1 MDTSFY
7 FHENLLLRTP
17 RLPFGLAV
25 DQELLKSYLADDS
38 FMEAVYLASPALFHQ
53 CRLYQQ
59 GQLTEHKRIEKLFH
73 SLGKYLLRMSYRSTP
88 FGLFSGCSVVPWG
101 TLPQPVVLAH
111 DVRRTRLD
119 MKFLCDLARTLAA
132 LPEVQAGLKYF
143 PNSSIYQVAEE
154 QRYTECHYVYGLKNY
169 QLTSVRNSTYL
180 ELVLQT
186 AQAGANR
193 ATLAQALVAC
203 ADVTE
208 PEAAD
213 FITEIIDN
221 QILISELEPKVTGDE
236 FVQQILQTLTTVQV
250 THPSAK
256 VEEALLH
263 LKVVIVLVEELDL
276 TTGANNQ
283 SQYATLIDH
292 IRKLGVSFSENQ
304 LFQTDVTR
312 TVASGALGKAIQQE
326 VLEAVEVLAYI
337 CPDNFGKNLRKFA
350 TSFTARYDTQ
360 EIPLL
365 EVLDPEIGIGYGDA
379 KAQHATSFIS
389 SLNALSDS
397 AAAGT
402 SIAWTA
408 HQRWLFARLQDAQR
422 RQAYTV
428 EITTNE
434 VQELKS
440 GLELFPVSTSVT
452 FRLLAHEQLQVQL
465 EGVGGASA
473 ANLLSR
479 FAHASPAV
487 SETIVAIK
495 AAECVNN
502 PQVEFCEVVHL
513 SESRVGNILLHPNY
527 HTYEIPYLAQSS
539 RPLSQQ
545 ILPAD
550 ILVSVIDGQVILK
563 SKKLNKLIIPQ
574 QTSAHN
580 HTYKTLPV
588 YQFLCDIQSQELRVS
603 NYFNWGSLAREF
615 TFLPR
620 LVFKSTVLYPATWQ
634 FKAGDLKELAT
645 APTIDEVAAFRAKW
659 QLPQY
664 VMLIDGDN
672 ELVIDFHQPY
682 SIQILLAEIKS
693 STTIILREY
702 LVPAGDTL
710 VKDTSGVMFCNQFIA
725 SLIHKKQVY
734 QQPISNRFVSKGEI
748 QREFGIGSEWL
759 YYKIYCNANSIDK
772 VLTSLVF
779 TTATQLLG
787 EDLIDKWFFLR
798 FNDPEAHLRV
808 RFHVKDSRTATDR
821 IATIIREGLTQQNLH
836 KAIWK
841 IQGDT
846 YSRELERYGS
856 QNIELYESVSYHD
869 SVAFINFYR
878 SISGPKKESLRW
890 LYLLES
896 IDSLLDDF
904 KFTLA
909 EKCQITLSLSSSL
922 MQSYQVGK
930 AEKLNLDKAYREY
943 RPLMASLFA
952 DQELN
957 KGYENQEFQE
967 ILAQRSANITPCLV
981 QLRQQ
986 NTVPQFLSLVS
997 SFVHMVVNRAA
1008 PAYTGKHELVAYTYL
1023 HKYYQSII
1031 AVQAKS
1037 LTINYASP
1045 ALT

>member
-25 DQELLKSYLADDS
+25 DQALLQGYLADDS

-59 GQLTEHKRIEKLFH
+59 GQLTETKKIDKLFH

-101 TLPQPVVLAH
+101 SLPQPVVLAH

-132 LPEVQAGLKYF
+132 LPEVQVGLRYF

-154 QRYTECHYVYGLKNY
+154 QRYAECHYVHGLKNY
-169 QLTSVRNSTYL
+169 QLTSVGNSPYL

-186 AQAGANR
+186 ARAGASK
-193 ATLAQALVAC
+193 AALVQALLAGGDVA
-203 ADVTE
+203 E
-208 PEAAD
+208 PDAAG
-213 FITEIIDN
+213 FITELIDN
-221 QILISELEPKVTGDE
+221 QLLISELEPKITGDE
-236 FVQQILQTLTTVQV
+236 FAQHILRTLATVQAA
-250 THPSAK
+250 HPSAR
-256 VEEALLH
+256 VAEVLLQLEA
-263 LKVVIVLVEELDL
+263 VLALVGDLDL
-276 TTGANNQ
+276 AAGANQQ
-283 SQYATLIDH
+283 SQYATVIDH
-292 IRKLGVSFSENQ
+292 IKKLDVSFTENQ

-312 TVASGALGKAIQQE
+312 TPASGALGQAMQQE
-326 VLEAVEVLAYI
+326 VLEAVEVLAHI
-337 CPDNFGKNLRKFA
+337 CPTSFGKNLQKFA
-350 TSFTARYDTQ
+350 ASFAARYDTQ

-365 EVLDPEIGIGYGDA
+365 EVLDPEIGIGYGDTN
-379 KAQHATSFIS
+379 AQQATSFIS
-389 SLNALSDS
+389 SLNALSDGT
-397 AAAGT
+397 AAGS

-408 HQRWLFARLQDAQR
+408 HQRWLFARLQEAQR

-428 EITTNE
+428 EITGRD

-440 GLELFPVSTSVT
+440 GLDLFPVSTSVT
-452 FRLLAHEQLQVQL
+452 FRLLAHEQLRVQL

-487 SETIVAIK
+487 SETIEAIK
-495 AAECVNN
+495 AAERAHN

-513 SESRVGNILLHPNY
+513 SESRVGNILLHPTY
-527 HTYEIPYLAQSS
+527 HAYEIPYLAQSS

-550 ILVSVIDGQVILK
+550 ILVSVLDGQVLLK

-588 YQFLCDIQSQELRVS
+588 YQFLCDIQSQALRTS
-603 NYFNWGSLAREF
+603 NYFNWGSLAKEF
-615 TFLPR
+615 VFLPR

-634 FKAGDLKELAT
+634 FKAKDLAELAGAC
-645 APTIDEVAAFRAKW
+645 APNTLAAFRAKW
-659 QLPQY
+659 QLPQH

-672 ELVIDFHQPY
+672 ELVIDLQQPY
-682 SIQILLAEIKS
+682 SVQLLLAEIKNS
-693 STTIILREY
+693 PAAVLREY
-702 LVPAGDTL
+702 LVPAAETL
-710 VKDTSGVMFCNQFIA
+710 VKDTTGKVFCNQFIA
-725 SLIHKKQVY
+725 SLIHKKEVY
-734 QQPISNRFVSKGEI
+734 RQPASSRFESDGEV

-759 YYKIYCNANSIDK
+759 YYKIYCSPSSIDK
-772 VLTSLVF
+772 ILASLVF
-779 TTATQLLG
+779 ATAAQLLA
-787 EDLIDKWFFLR
+787 ENLIDNWFFLR
-798 FNDPEAHLRV
+798 FNDPEPHLRV
-808 RFHVKDSRTATDR
+808 RFHVRQGAGTTDR
-821 IATIIREGLTQQNLH
+821 IAAIIREGLTRQNLH

-841 IQGDT
+841 IQSDA

-856 QNIELYESVSYHD
+856 HNIEHYEAFSYHD
-869 SVAFINFYR
+869 SVAFVSFYR

-904 KFTLA
+904 EFPLA
-909 EKCQITLSLSSSL
+909 EKCQVTHSLSSGL

-930 AEKLNLDKAYREY
+930 AEKLNLDKAYRDY

-957 KGYENQEFQE
+957 MGYDNAQFQE
-967 ILAQRSANITPCLV
+967 ILARRSASIRPGLA
-981 QLRQQ
+981 QLRRQ
-986 NTVPQFLSLVS
+986 NTAPQFLSLVS

-1008 PAYTGKHELVAYTYL
+1008 PTYTGKHELVAYTYL
-1023 HKYYQSII
+1023 HKYYQSVI
-1031 AVQAKS
+1031 AVQAKNATLTQAS
-1037 LTINYASP
+1037 L